1 MQPTKFTL
9 TLQRTKHTHHKLF
22 KKSQHATPAAR
33 DFVHKLNSNRPVLQS
48 HQKSKPITLTKSHCK
63 QKDCIERINSFWH
76 PYHQVFCSFFLFFIK
91 IQVIYL
97 LLARVALLLLL
108 ILVLFITL
116 RVIYCRIIL
125 LSLVN
130 VNQLF

>member
-9 TLQRTKHTHHKLF
+9 TLQRTKHTHNKLF
-22 KKSQHATPAAR
+22 KQSQHATPAAR
-33 DFVHKLNSNRPVLQS
+33 DFVHKLNSNRPVLQL

-63 QKDCIERINSFWH
+63 QKDCTDRINSFGI
-76 PYHQVFCSFFLFFIK
+76 PTIKSSVLFFFFIK

>member
-1 MQPTKFTL
+1 MQPTKFTS

-63 QKDCIERINSFWH
+63 QKDCIERINSFGI
-76 PYHQVFCSFFLFFIK
+76 PTIKSSVLFFFIK